1 MSFILLGILNS
12 QAAEAGAASSYDLLE
27 TTLITTNTASVTFSN
42 LNTYTDYKHL
52 QIRYTARGSGGSD
65 QIDLRFNGLTAAN
78 YSTLRLRGTGVSA
91 QTSGSSSASSVS
103 FERAM
108 TTNSS
113 GSNRF
118 AAGTLEFIDFS
129 NSNKRPM
136 VRGLYG
142 LAADPPGNTI
152 TLRQGLYSVAQA
164 ITSIQLI
171 AGGDNFVSG
180 SRFSLYGIIG

>member
-1 MSFILLGILNS
+1 MPFGLGFF
-12 QAAEAGAASSYDLLE
+12 AAAGAAAGGGSAYDLLE
-27 TTLITTNTASVTFSN
+27 TTLITTNTASVTFSS
-42 LNTYTDYKHL
+42 LGSYSAYKHL
-52 QIRYTARGSGGSD
+52 QIRYIARGSGTSD
-65 QIDLRFNGLTAAN
+65 AIDLRFNGLTAAN
-78 YSTLRLRGTGVSA
+78 YATHRLRGTGVSV

-113 GSNRF
+113 ASNRF
-118 AAGTLEFIDFS
+118 AAGVLDFIDFS
-129 NSNKRPM
+129 NASKNPM

-152 TLRQGLYSVAQA
+152 TQRMGIYPSAQA
-164 ITSIQLI
+164 ITSITLI

-180 SRFSLYGIIG
+180 SRFSLYGFTG